1 MPGPRRTARDS
12 RDHVPRALPSARE
25 RALKRERHK
34 IGLALA
40 GGGPFGAIYELGA
53 LLALQESLEGV
64 ELDDLDCYVGVSAGG
79 LLAAGLANGIPVAE
93 MHRLLVEEGEGA
105 VTPATFMRPALGE
118 YWRRARM
125 VPGLLARGAW
135 AALRGAQGGSSLQSL
150 ATLGRAVP
158 TGLFDNEPIHRYLA
172 AVFSRP
178 GRTNDFRELRK
189 PLYIVATDLDRGES
203 VSFGKPGRDAVPIS
217 RAAQASAA
225 LPGLFPPVEIG
236 GHFFVDGALRKTM
249 HASEALEAGA
259 TLVLCVN
266 PIVPY
271 DAGLAVRK
279 GGAAGARLVEG
290 GLPVILSQTLRA
302 VIHSR
307 MATGQAKYRAQYP
320 DADVVL
326 FEPEPDDHEVF
337 FTNVFGY
344 AARREICEH
353 AYAATRADL
362 VRRAPVLEPLF
373 ARHGIRM
380 RWEVLDDP
388 LRRLPPPPRSRRG
401 TLGRAASELD
411 AALHD
416 LHRVIGF
423 APCSANPTATRSE
436 PSGRGPASSRRRSA
450 SSTSAARPTS
460 PPA

>member
-1 MPGPRRTARDS
+1 MARRAS
-12 RDHVPRALPSARE
+12 V
-25 RALKRERHK
+25 
-34 IGLALA
+34 GLALA
-40 GGGPFGAIYELGA
+40 GGGPFGVVYELGA
-53 LLALQESLEGV
+53 LLALQESLEGL

-79 LLAAGLANGIPVAE
+79 LLAAGLANGIPVSR

-105 VTPATFMRPALGE
+105 LAPETFMRPALGE

-125 VPGLLARGAW
+125 APGILARSAWRSLRRGRPGA
-135 AALRGAQGGSSLQSL
+135 SLESFT
-150 ATLGRAVP
+150 ALGRALP
-158 TGLFDNEPIHRYLA
+158 TGLFDGEPIHRYLA
-172 AVFSRP
+172 SVFARE

-225 LPGLFPPVEIG
+225 LPGLFPPVEIDG
-236 GHFFVDGALRKTM
+236 QFFVDGALRKTM

-259 TLVLCVN
+259 RLVLCVN

-279 GGAAGARLVEG
+279 GGKAGARLVDG
-290 GLPVILSQTLRA
+290 GLPVILSQTFRA

-307 MATGQAKYRAQYP
+307 MATGLAKYRGQYP

-326 FEPEPDDHEVF
+326 FEPEPDDHRVF

-344 AARREICEH
+344 AARREICQH

-388 LRRLPPPPRSRRG
+388 HRLLPSAPAARRG
-401 TLGRAASELD
+401 ELGRAAGDLD
-411 AALHD
+411 AALRE
-416 LHRVIGF
+416 LQRVIGF
-423 APCSANPTATRSE
+423 APCPANPTATRSAR
-436 PSGRGPASSRRRSA
+436 SGRGPASSRRPSA
-450 SSTSAARPTS
+450 SSTSAAKRTS